1 MAYRF
6 TGTRILSKRA
16 GEGLIV
22 VVEGTNKLMARDPMF
37 FGERERENSV
47 FVYRNK
53 QAGAKTRWVRYIAV
67 HY

>member
-37 FGERERENSV
+37 FGERERILYLYTATS
-47 FVYRNK
+47 K
-53 QAGAKTRWVRYIAV
+53 QVLRRGG
-67 HY
+67 

>member
-1 MAYRF
+1 LFSMAYRF

-37 FGERERENSV
+37 FGSSISIPRRLRRTGGIWPEE
-47 FVYRNK
+47 
-53 QAGAKTRWVRYIAV
+53 
-67 HY
+67 